1 MLMIRIFAL
10 YKVLRCYDEVK
21 SRLCMSFIF
30 SLLVETCPAVARC
43 FIFFSSYGFLGYDL
57 LVYSLYYL
65 ENPTI
70 RFLLMFPNDANLIL
84 IASFGHLSGSCLGIC
99 IPFYLYTSQRIW
111 SVFNMVTRLGFGQF
125 TGCVTF
131 IWCHGHMA
139 LNMSFL
145 SRVSVTGVIVYPYI
159 RLLYSWIGKFI
170 RVWTA

>member
-1 MLMIRIFAL
+1 MIQIFAL
-10 YKVLRCYDEVK
+10 YEVLRCYDGFK

-43 FIFFSSYGFLGYDL
+43 FLFFSSYGFLGYDL
-57 LVYSLYYL
+57 LVYGLCILFGESY
-65 ENPTI
+65 I
-70 RFLLMFPNDANLIL
+70 RVSADVPEWRKSYFD
-84 IASFGHLSGSCLGIC
+84 SGLWWTSGTCLGIC

-111 SVFNMVTRLGFGQF
+111 SVFNMVTRLGSGQF

-159 RLLYSWIGKFI
+159 RLLYSWIGNLI
-170 RVWTA
+170 WVWTA